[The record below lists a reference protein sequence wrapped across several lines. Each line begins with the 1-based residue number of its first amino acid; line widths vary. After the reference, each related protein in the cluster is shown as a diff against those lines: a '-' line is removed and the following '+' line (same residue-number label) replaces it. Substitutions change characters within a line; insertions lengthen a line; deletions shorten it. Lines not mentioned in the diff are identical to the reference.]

1 MIVPVTATIGT
12 QIIVTF
18 VCSLTKPLGIVD
30 VDDVVPGAEVVV
42 VDVAGVVLVSVVLVG
57 VVVVIRVVGVVVVIR
72 VVGVVVVG
80 VVVESES

>member
-1 MIVPVTATIGT
+1 MMMVPVTATIGT

-57 VVVVIRVVGVVVVIR
+57 VVVVIRVIGVVVIR

>member
-1 MIVPVTATIGT
+1 MMMVPVTATIGT

-18 VCSLTKPLGIVD
+18 AGSLTKPLEIVD

-57 VVVVIRVVGVVVVIR
+57 VVVV
-72 VVGVVVVG
+72 G

>member
-1 MIVPVTATIGT
+1 MMVPVTATIGT

-18 VCSLTKPLGIVD
+18 AGSLTKPLEIVD